1 MTSLLR
7 ALALA
12 LLLCV
17 PSAPALAG
25 GGPLG
30 IDQRVAYDNSGIWSR
45 HAQIALEYG
54 AVAGVGALA
63 LWEGGESRL
72 GKTSWQAVDSMAL
85 GAVAATGL
93 KLAFSRVRPV
103 DSNDPNQW
111 FQGGGNKS
119 FPSGEVTLVSS
130 VVTPYILE
138 YGGDHPAVYALALI
152 PVYDGIARMKTWG
165 HWQTDVLA
173 GLALGGTM
181 GWLMHD
187 RETPLVL
194 GVLPQGFSVG
204 FNKRW

>member
-1 MTSLLR
+1 MTSLPR

-12 LLLCV
+12 WLLCV

-30 IDQRVAYDNSGIWSR
+30 IDQRVTYDNSGIWARSN
-45 HAQIALEYG
+45 QVALEYG
-54 AVAGVGALA
+54 AVAGVAALA

-103 DSNDPNQW
+103 DSNNPNQW
-111 FQGGGNKS
+111 FQGSGNKS
-119 FPSGEVTLVSS
+119 FPSGEVTLITS

-138 YGGDHPAVYALALI
+138 YGGDHPAVYALALL

-165 HWQTDVLA
+165 HWQSDVLA

-187 RETPLVL
+187 REAPLVL